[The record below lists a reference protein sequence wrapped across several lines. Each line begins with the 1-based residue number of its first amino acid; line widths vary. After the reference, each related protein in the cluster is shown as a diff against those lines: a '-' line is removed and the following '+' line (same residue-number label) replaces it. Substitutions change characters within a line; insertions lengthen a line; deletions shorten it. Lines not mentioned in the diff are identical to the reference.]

1 MDSCLGFFIGFDY
14 LNRVVGVVTWSTVQ
28 DKGNIEKF
36 SNGSTSLLLFISL
49 LSSYC
54 NIVVCCALK
63 YLFFSLF
70 HCRRTIVLRRHQG
83 IVGDVNVDLKFQVDG
98 VDILST
104 G

>member
-1 MDSCLGFFIGFDY
+1 MGFDY

-28 DKGNIEKF
+28 DKGNREMIFF
-36 SNGSTSLLLFISL
+36 SNGSTSLLFFISL
-49 LSSYC
+49 LSRYC

-83 IVGDVNVDLKFQVDG
+83 IVGDVNVDLKLQVDS

>member
-1 MDSCLGFFIGFDY
+1 MGFDY

-28 DKGNIEKF
+28 DKGNIEKCFFF
-36 SNGSTSLLLFISL
+36 SNGSISLLLFISL

-83 IVGDVNVDLKFQVDG
+83 IVGDVNVESYKLIVL
-98 VDILST
+98 IS
-104 G
+104 